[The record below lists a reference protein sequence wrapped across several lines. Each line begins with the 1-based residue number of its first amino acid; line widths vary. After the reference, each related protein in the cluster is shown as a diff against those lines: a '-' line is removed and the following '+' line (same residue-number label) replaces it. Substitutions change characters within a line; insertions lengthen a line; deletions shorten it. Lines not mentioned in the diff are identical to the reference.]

1 MPEPQGIALSLSN
14 RRPVLKDDPEYNR
27 LLLALRDEQPE
38 ALQDDEIAHLQTLSA
53 PNFRT
58 QNDPV
63 ADRARLEPAYQSTM
77 ADLLG
82 AEQQGPAQVP
92 QMRAPSLRERAWGA
106 LESQAESL
114 GSMGRLLG
122 LAGLDP
128 STFVARA
135 GEESAAVTERNKYS
149 SEQDYADAVMSG
161 QAKGPPL
168 TLGMMPGGPGKNSMG
183 VLTPSRVVIATPT
196 KIPAA
201 LGSLANTIKRGSG
214 AAGPYALKAPVLE
227 RLRHFYKVGAEM
239 PSSANW
245 ESKPAELV
253 DAFGGNQDAA
263 HLWSRLWGATSPN
276 TSVPVNT
283 KESVSALLHY
293 LETGEPMSMA
303 AAQAKDD
310 VGRQV
315 ITMAGSKVPNI
326 RNAVA
331 GQPLSGDKVEAMAG
345 FMVGEPRTPIDV
357 HALYGLGSKG
367 DKLGPEL
374 GPLRQKM
381 TTLEGLPPR
390 GSLTDTD
397 IYKRYEKALRNT
409 LAEIEP
415 GREVNP
421 IFATTW
427 EGVRTYKGLKPQG
440 GPVDILRAKGLL
452 KPGAM
457 MDPGQLR
464 QALKAAGWS
473 AGAIGAL
480 MTGIKQEQ
488 P

>member
-14 RRPVLKDDPEYNR
+14 RRPVFMDDPAYDK
-27 LLLALRDEQPE
+27 LLLALHAEDPSALQPDEQAYAETLLTPRDLPVPATQSMGNMPGMTPMASHKRSEQEGLATLRAIVDAGGPQQLVVSGARPPSLGGPRRPVLAPE
-38 ALQDDEIAHLQTLSA
+38 GGEILG
-53 PNFRT
+53 
-58 QNDPV
+58 
-63 ADRARLEPAYQSTM
+63 RARTLM
-77 ADLLG
+77 DLLNNTPLG
-82 AEQQGPAQVP
+82 WLGDSSDPLQNTNAAGPIA
-92 QMRAPSLRERAWGA
+92 
-106 LESQAESL
+106 
-114 GSMGRLLG
+114 
-122 LAGLDP
+122 
-128 STFVARA
+128 
-135 GEESAAVTERNKYS
+135 
-149 SEQDYADAVMSG
+149 
-161 QAKGPPL
+161 
-168 TLGMMPGGPGKNSMG
+168 G
-183 VLTPSRVVIATPT
+183 VLTPSRVAIATPT
-196 KIPAA
+196 EIPAA

-227 RLRHFYKVGAEM
+227 RLRHFYKVGADM

-253 DAFGGNQDAA
+253 DAFGGDQDAA

-357 HALYGLGSKG
+357 HTLYGLGSKG

-381 TTLEGLPPR
+381 TTLERLPLR